1 MDEIQRN
8 KYTKD
13 AIEAERLYEVVNS
26 LMDCYPEEIRISKAR
41 LFGIIND
48 DEAKLIRRFYN

>member
-1 MDEIQRN
+1 MDEIQWN

-26 LMDCYPEEIRISKAR
+26 LLDYYPEEIRISKAR